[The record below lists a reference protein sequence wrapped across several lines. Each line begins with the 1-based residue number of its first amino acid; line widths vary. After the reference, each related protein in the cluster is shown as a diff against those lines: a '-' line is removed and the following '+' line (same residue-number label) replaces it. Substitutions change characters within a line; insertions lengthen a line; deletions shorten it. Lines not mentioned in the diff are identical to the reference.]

1 MDNASSSLLDHPVPT
16 EITGVGSPAV
26 GRFASLIGG
35 FVLRLLIFCFVIVLC
50 AMLSRIMPGDTLQV
64 MLSTDL
70 ARGLG
75 TGEVQ
80 QLQETMGLGGG
91 IASQI
96 WAYLSRLLAG
106 DLGYSIPHA
115 APVLQLL
122 LTALPWT
129 GLLILG
135 AMPVFLIGGALAG
148 IEAGQLPGGSV
159 DRWVTPVVTMLAS
172 LPPFTGAVL
181 LLLVFG
187 ILWPVLPTGGAEP
200 LFPAMDQLGQ
210 AVGVLRHAIL
220 PMLALALHELARF
233 YFLARAETLNL
244 AQRDFIVNA
253 RARGISPWRLR
264 WAYIGR
270 SLIPACLSR
279 LSDTLTGLVSAVF
292 FVEIVFSYPGTGYL
306 IYSAILDRDYD
317 LLQGAVVFMAG
328 VVLLMNWL
336 VDGLSGHLARRG

>member
-1 MDNASSSLLDHPVPT
+1 VDNASPSLLDHPVST
-16 EITGVGSPAV
+16 EITGAGSPAV
-26 GRFASLIGG
+26 GRFAGLIGG

-50 AMLSRIMPGDTLQV
+50 AVLSRMMPGDTLQV

-75 TGEVQ
+75 TGEAQ

-91 IASQI
+91 IASQV

-200 LFPAMDQLGQ
+200 LFPAMDQLGR

-253 RARGISPWRLR
+253 GARGISPWRLR